1 MFALMF
7 NTRARMQEVLDLQRC
22 DVRLEAPPQVRLH
35 GKRSKVRRCPLWPAM
50 VKGAADAL
58 LSSLEALQ

>member
-1 MFALMF
+1 
-7 NTRARMQEVLDLQRC
+7 MQEVLDLQRC